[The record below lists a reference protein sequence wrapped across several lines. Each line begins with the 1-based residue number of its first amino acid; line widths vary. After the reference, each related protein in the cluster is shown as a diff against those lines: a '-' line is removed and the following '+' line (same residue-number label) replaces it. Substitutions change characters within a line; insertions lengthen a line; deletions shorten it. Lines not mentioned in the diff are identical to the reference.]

1 MKFADRGSAL
11 SRRIVLILGVV
22 AVLATARVASAQAAA
37 PPPDDPFQFKTPMGW
52 ILWQVRADKVAD
64 FESAWVAVK
73 TKFAA
78 SEKPEHKAVA
88 ESLKMYKPETDP
100 VDVANV
106 GKVAFYYFVVDPASQ
121 TQSYNPTALLYETGD
136 LFPRAE
142 ADAIFE
148 KLKGALLGLEAK
160 PLKRLQ

>member
-1 MKFADRGSAL
+1 MKFAVRGSAL
-11 SRRIVLILGVV
+11 SRRVVLILGFV
-22 AVLATARVASAQAAA
+22 AVLAMPQVASAQAAQEDQFLFKA
-37 PPPDDPFQFKTPMGW
+37 PLGW
-52 ILWQVRADKVAD
+52 ILWQVKTANSAD
-64 FESAWVAVK
+64 FESAWTAIK

-88 ESLKMYKPETDP
+88 SSLKMYKPEAPP
-100 VDVANV
+100 VDAPGV
-106 GKVAFYYFVVDPASQ
+106 GQITMYYFVIDPASP

-148 KLKGALLGLEAK
+148 KLKNSLAGLVAQ
-160 PLKRLQ
+160 PLKQIQ